1 MNHYSRKSFDATGM
15 ILQAGMHTRMPTIVQ
30 NNSNY
35 VNYSQLRKNDQPVLL
50 YGNNCKSNFNGH
62 LDLNSMKQNN
72 PKINIENMLKQELP
86 DRNKNV
92 EKPKIFMQGHRLN
105 HYMKPHPKSHQ
116 TKRKHKSHP
125 RCTCESGHSRK
136 MIAN

>member
-15 ILQAGMHTRMPTIVQ
+15 ILQASMHTRMPTIVQ

-72 PKINIENMLKQELP
+72 PKINIENMLKQELS